1 MAQAEQ
7 REQRREQQ
15 PEHSR
20 YRPNLPTPGKLD
32 IFSSSIEDTWRRW
45 KRQWASY
52 SVATRL
58 DKETSEYRV
67 AVLLTCLGPE
77 ALEIHDGFSFDETQ
91 GEDKNDIDHVL
102 KKFDKYFMAETN
114 EAYESYRFNKA
125 DQTETENI
133 ETYITRLRQL
143 VKGCNYGEL
152 TDRMI
157 RDRIVAGIRDDELR
171 RKLLEERDL
180 TLKIAVEKCKIH
192 ESSNKQAQGMGHD
205 DVHFVKAKQNRNK
218 QRNRTEKK
226 EERKKDSDFE
236 RKKGYD
242 KSKCSYC
249 SGKHARGRER
259 CPAYGYECTICHK
272 QNHNEKSCKADQWK
286 KKRVHACGLNES
298 ESEDDY
304 VVLQVKD
311 ESKNA
316 IFANMIIKDS
326 QLSFQLDSG
335 ATTNCMS
342 TKDYIKV
349 TGDKELTNLTKT
361 DKKLHMY
368 NDTEVKPKGERILT
382 MTNPKNGKHY
392 NVRLYVLEGNF
403 RPILGLRAVQH
414 MKLLTINVENIALVK
429 DQEKDLINDF
439 KDVFQGEIGTLPGD
453 LHIEVD
459 PTVPTVKL
467 PCRKWPLQ
475 VREQVKEELDRLENI
490 EVIEK
495 VDTPT
500 DWISSLVVTVKPTG
514 KVRLCIDPKPLNKA
528 IKRNHYP
535 MKTLDDVLEELQ
547 GAEYFTKL
555 DARNGFWHVLLD
567 EESSFLTTFETP
579 FGKYRWKRMP
589 FGISNAPEEFQRR
602 VDEALRD
609 LPGVFAVHD
618 DIIVWGKGESTEKA
632 SENHDQ
638 NLKNLLTR
646 CREKGM
652 KLNKEKLELKK
663 TEISYLG
670 HKISKEGV
678 KADPKKVDAVRKLE
692 TPTDK
697 QGVQRILGVVGYLMK
712 FAPHL
717 SETSA
722 PLREL
727 IKKNVHFRWDEHV
740 HGVAL
745 EKIKQTL
752 SEPPVLKF
760 FDPKSANVVLQ
771 CDASEFGLGA
781 CLMQD
786 NQPVQYASRAL
797 TQTERNYAQI
807 EKEMLA
813 IVFGLERFERFV
825 YGKHCLVE
833 SDHKPLEAIHK
844 KSLLSAPKRIQR
856 MLLRT
861 QKFEYTVQYKKG
873 TEMYIADTLSRGV
886 NPSKTPGSQKRE
898 EIFQTECE
906 QEVESVNMAYMASVS
921 DERMEEIREKT
932 KCDSDLVSLMRY
944 IQNGWPLTRKSL
956 PVDIQMYFTFRE
968 ELSVQNGIIFKGERV
983 VIPNSMR
990 AKIIGLIHISH
1001 TGVQGCLRRARE
1013 TVYWP
1018 LMATDF
1024 EEAIGNCETCQ
1035 KYQRNQQKEP
1045 MISTEVPELPYQFI
1059 STDLFEFDGK
1069 HYLVTVDNYSDF
1081 FEVDYL
1087 HDQTSKE
1094 VIHKLKAH
1102 FARNGIPETVTSDN
1116 GPCYNSREFAAFSE
1130 AWGFEHITSSPGYP
1144 QSNGKAESAVKI
1156 AKTIMKK
1163 ALDSKTDPYLAFLEV
1178 RNIPGEKVRSSP
1190 AQRLFGRRTR
1200 TKVPS
1205 SKNLLKPHIASDV
1218 NEQLI
1223 NRKQSQAKYYNRGT
1237 HELVEL
1243 KPGQEVMFKAPR
1255 SDKWVKAKVNNQV
1268 DVRSY
1273 QIATEDGRLYRRNR
1287 RQIRT
1292 VPKTDIL
1299 PRPVIIH
1306 KQVQKQVQ
1314 AHSQNQE
1321 RQLSMERGERQET
1334 ASPLP
1339 TVETVIPTVQGQSPQ
1354 TVDKH
1359 VTVQRQSPQTVDR
1372 HVTVRQSPTLTTD
1385 RTQTRTS
1392 RTGRQIRQ
1400 PKMYIKEC

>member
-1 MAQAEQ
+1 MADQEPV
-7 REQRREQQ
+7 EPQ
-15 PEHSR
+15 PSR
-20 YRPNLPTPGKLD
+20 YRPNLPTPGKID
-32 IFSSSIEDTWRRW
+32 IYSSNIEDTWRRW
-45 KRQWASY
+45 KRQWVSY

-77 ALEIHDGFSFDETQ
+77 AQEIHDGFVFDATQ
-91 GEDKNDIDHVL
+91 GEDKTNIDHVL
-102 KKFDKYFMAETN
+102 KKFDRYFMAETN

-125 DQTETENI
+125 DQLESENI

-143 VKGCNYGEL
+143 VKGCNYGDL

-180 TLKIAVEKCKIH
+180 TLRIAIDKCKIH
-192 ESSNKQAQGMGHD
+192 ESSNKQVKGMGAHE
-205 DVHFVKAKQNRNK
+205 DVHFVKGKQNRNR
-218 QRNRTEKK
+218 QRQKAEQKS
-226 EERKKDSDFE
+226 ERKKDSE
-236 RKKGYD
+236 RDGKKGYV
-242 KSKCSYC
+242 SKCSYC
-249 SGKHARGRER
+249 SGKHARGKES
-259 CPAYGYECTICHK
+259 CPAYGHECGKCGKH
-272 QNHNEKSCKADQWK
+272 NHNEKSCKAETW
-286 KKRVHACGLNES
+286 KKRVHALNDS

-311 ESKNA
+311 ESKSKNA
-316 IFANMIIKDS
+316 IFANMLINDV

-342 TKDYIKV
+342 SKDYIKA
-349 TGDKELTNLTKT
+349 TNDKELTKLTKT

-368 NDTEVKPKGERILT
+368 NGTEVRPLGEKILNVI
-382 MTNPKNGKHY
+382 NPKNDKKY
-392 NVRLYVLEGNF
+392 KVRFYILEGNF
-403 RPILGLRAVQH
+403 RPILGLRAVEY
-414 MKLLTINVENIALVK
+414 MKLFTINVENIAHVK
-429 DQEKDLINDF
+429 EDKDVINDF

-459 PTVPTVKL
+459 QTVPTVKL

-475 VREQVKEELDRLENI
+475 VREQVKEELGRLENL
-490 EVIEK
+490 EVIGK

-618 DIIVWGKGESTEKA
+618 DVIVWGKGKSTEEA

-717 SETSA
+717 SEISA

-745 EKIKQTL
+745 EKIKKTL

-760 FDPKSANVVLQ
+760 FDPKSENVVLQ

-825 YGKHCLVE
+825 YGQHCLVE

-886 NPSKTPGSQKRE
+886 NPSKAQGSPKKE
-898 EIFQTECE
+898 DIFQSECE
-906 QEVESVNMAYMASVS
+906 REVESVNMACMVSVS
-921 DERMEEIREKT
+921 DERMDEIREKT
-932 KCDSDLVSLMRY
+932 KDDKDLMYIMGY

-983 VIPNSMR
+983 VIPKSMR
-990 AKIIGLIHISH
+990 SKIIGLIHVSH

-1013 TVYWP
+1013 AVYWP

-1024 EEAIGNCETCQ
+1024 EEAVGSCETCQ

-1045 MISTEVPELPYQFI
+1045 LISTEVPELPYQFI
-1059 STDLFEFDGK
+1059 STDLFEFEGK
-1069 HYLVTVDNYSDF
+1069 HYLVTVDHYSDF
-1081 FEVDYL
+1081 FEVDFL
-1087 HDQTSKE
+1087 HDQTTKE
-1094 VIHKLKAH
+1094 VIHKLKSH
-1102 FARNGIPETVTSDN
+1102 FARNGIPETVSSDN
-1116 GPCYNSREFAAFSE
+1116 GPCYNSREFAIFSE
-1130 AWGFEHITSSPGYP
+1130 TWGFEHITSSPGYP

-1163 ALDSKTDPYLAFLEV
+1163 ALDSKTDPYLAFLEA
-1178 RNIPGEKVRSSP
+1178 RNIPGEKVKSSP
-1190 AQRLFGRRTR
+1190 AQRLFGRRTK
-1200 TKVPS
+1200 TQVPV
-1205 SKNLLKPHIASDV
+1205 SKKLLTPQIASNV

-1223 NRKQSQAKYYNRGT
+1223 NRKQSQAKYYNTGT
-1237 HELVEL
+1237 HELIEL
-1243 KPGQEVMFKAPR
+1243 KPGQQVRFKPPH
-1255 SDKWVKAKVNNQV
+1255 SNKWVKAKVNNQV

-1273 QIATEDGRLYRRNR
+1273 TIRTEDGRMFRRNR

-1292 VPKTDIL
+1292 VPTTDIL
-1299 PRPVIIH
+1299 PRPVKMH
-1306 KQVQKQVQ
+1306 KTVQKQ
-1314 AHSQNQE
+1314 
-1321 RQLSMERGERQET
+1321 LDRGERQET
-1334 ASPLP
+1334 DLDTNLP
-1339 TVETVIPTVQGQSPQ
+1339 TVETVPTVPIPQ
-1354 TVDKH
+1354 TVDKQ
-1359 VTVQRQSPQTVDR
+1359 VTGQRQSPQTGD
-1372 HVTVRQSPTLTTD
+1372 RQSPTLTADT
-1385 RTQTRTS
+1385 TQTRTRS
-1392 RTGRQIRQ
+1392 GRQIRQ
-1400 PKMYIKEC
+1400 PKLYIKEC